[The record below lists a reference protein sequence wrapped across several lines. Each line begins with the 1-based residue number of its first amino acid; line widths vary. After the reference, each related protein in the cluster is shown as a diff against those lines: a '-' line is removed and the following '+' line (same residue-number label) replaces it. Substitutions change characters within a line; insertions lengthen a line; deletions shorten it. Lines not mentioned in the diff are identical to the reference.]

1 MTFISALIG
10 SDAVLAFETES
21 SKLSDSKRDGG
32 CRLAPINAYYQC
44 NNTCLD
50 HYNGSTHWDRC
61 SGLDSS
67 HKDD

>member
-21 SKLSDSKRDGG
+21 SKLSNSKRDGG

-44 NNTCLD
+44 NNTCL
-50 HYNGSTHWDRC
+50 
-61 SGLDSS
+61 
-67 HKDD
+67 